1 MIDWTSKW
9 DIPAQKEK
17 ERQASKDKIWELL
30 KPGGGKMGALL
41 GTSKSKGKVQGSV
54 SKCI

>member
-1 MIDWTSKW
+1 MIDWTPKW

-17 ERQASKDKIWELL
+17 ERQASKDKIWEVL
-30 KPGGGKMGALL
+30 KPVGRKMGALL